1 MSPPRGK
8 APTRHGDMTLPIE
21 DYGIIGDLHTAAL
34 VGRDG
39 SIDWLC
45 LPRFDSAAC
54 FAKLLGSGDHGFW
67 KLAPKGGSLA
77 THRHYR
83 GDTLVLE
90 SEFVTEEGTVR
101 IIDCMPIR
109 QEHPEVVRLV
119 EGVRG
124 RVTMQM
130 NLTIRYGYG
139 QIVPWVR
146 NMNGTLRAIAGPDG
160 LSLYTPVECRGLD
173 FSTVAEFTVSE
184 GQSVPFSLT
193 WFPASEDPPRPV
205 DAGFAIQDTEIWW
218 TDWAS
223 QCTYEGD
230 YREAV
235 VRSLITLKALTYEP
249 TGGIVAAATTSL
261 PETLGGGRNWDYRFC
276 WLRDATL
283 TLESLM
289 RGGFYQEALAWRNWL
304 LRATAGDPSQMQIM
318 YGAGGERRLDEWEI
332 DWLPGYENS
341 TPVRI
346 GNAAAGQFQLD
357 VYGEVMAALFESAR
371 TAPAGDDSAWE
382 FQLALMDFMKDGWR
396 EPDDG
401 IWEVRGPR
409 RHFTHSKVMAW
420 VAIDRAIKTAE
431 EYDLE
436 GPVDQWREVRQE
448 IHDQVC
454 DQGFNVAK
462 GSFTQ
467 YYGSEE
473 LDASLLMIP
482 LVGFLPA
489 HDPRVRGTIEAVER
503 ELVEGGF
510 VLRYRTADS
519 GEVDGLVGREG
530 AFLACSFWLADC
542 LSLLGR
548 EHDARQLFDRL
559 MGLRNDLGLLS
570 EEYDAVAGRLVG
582 NFPQAFSHVSL
593 VNSASKMAGQEK
605 PSANHVILGLARRS
619 LGQSKSSGKAMHMTA
634 SDMLNRLAINTAPTR
649 PTGAAEV
656 FKSAVAASTSASVP
670 SGTPTLSRARPTTK
684 PSEKIPTK
692 LVAKAPARAPAR
704 RGSRSTKSAIK
715 VRSAAAKQTTQPA
728 SKSNGRPTTS
738 QAIPAKKASAK
749 KASAKKAPA
758 KKAPAKKAVSK
769 KKVAKKAPAKKAVS
783 KKTPAKKAPAKKAPA
798 RKAVSKKTPAKT
810 ALAEKTPAKKA
821 SKQLAATGS
830 RVSTKATQAAGK

>member
-1 MSPPRGK
+1 
-8 APTRHGDMTLPIE
+8 MTLPIE
-21 DYGIIGDLHTAAL
+21 DYGIIGDLHTSAL

-54 FAKLLGSGDHGFW
+54 FAKLLGDEDHGSW
-67 KLAPKGGSLA
+67 RLAPKGAHSA
-77 THRHYR
+77 SHRHYR

-101 IIDCMPIR
+101 VVDCMPIR
-109 QEHPEVVRLV
+109 QQHPEVVRLV

-124 RVTMQM
+124 RVTMEM
-130 NLTIRYGYG
+130 KLTIRFGYG

-146 NMNGTLRAIAGPDG
+146 RVDGTLHAIAGPDG
-160 LSLYTPVECRGLD
+160 ISLWTPVSCKGQD
-173 FSTVAEFTVSE
+173 FSTIAEFTVWE
-184 GQSVPFSLT
+184 GQQIPFSLT
-193 WFPASEDPPRPV
+193 WFPANEEPPRPV
-205 DAGFAIQDTEIWW
+205 DAAYAIQDTELWW
-218 TDWAS
+218 TDWVS

-261 PETLGGGRNWDYRFC
+261 PETLGGSRNWDYRFC

-304 LRATAGDPSQMQIM
+304 LRATAGDPAQMQIM
-318 YGAGGERRLDEWEI
+318 YGAAGERRLDEWEI

-341 TPVRI
+341 APVRI

-357 VYGEVMAALFESAR
+357 VYGEVMSALYESAD
-371 TAPAGDDSAWE
+371 TAEPAIDGGDNPTWD
-382 FQLALMDFMKDGWR
+382 FQLSLMDFLRDGWR

-431 EYDLE
+431 DFGFD
-436 GPVDQWREVRQE
+436 GPIDSWRTVRKE
-448 IHDQVC
+448 IHEQVC
-454 DQGFNVAK
+454 ELGFNANK

-467 YYGSEE
+467 YYGSDE

-489 HDPRVRGTIEAVER
+489 HDPRVRGTIEAIER
-503 ELVEGGF
+503 ELVDGGF
-510 VLRYRTADS
+510 VLRYRTVDT
-519 GEVDGLVGREG
+519 GDVDGLSGREG

-542 LSLLGR
+542 LALLGR
-548 EHDARQLFDRL
+548 DHDARQLLDRL
-559 MGLRNDLGLLS
+559 LGLRNDLGLLS
-570 EEYDAVAGRLVG
+570 EEYDPVAGRLVG

-593 VNSASKMAGQEK
+593 VNSASKLAGQDK
-605 PSANHVILGLARRS
+605 PTSNNVILGLARRS
-619 LGQSKSSGKAMHMTA
+619 LTRGKSTTGDKHMGGLTARTMLARLTESADTGVAGRAAHVVKEVIGSPSGPALSPRTKPTREPSDRRPTAVATKEPVKGTGGQRSATKKRPAPAKKTVAKKRPAPAKKVVGTPTA
-634 SDMLNRLAINTAPTR
+634 KKRPAPAKKVVGTPTAKKRLAPAKKVVGTAPTKR
-649 PTGAAEV
+649 
-656 FKSAVAASTSASVP
+656 
-670 SGTPTLSRARPTTK
+670 
-684 PSEKIPTK
+684 
-692 LVAKAPARAPAR
+692 
-704 RGSRSTKSAIK
+704 
-715 VRSAAAKQTTQPA
+715 AAAKRA
-728 SKSNGRPTTS
+728 PT
-738 QAIPAKKASAK
+738 KKAA
-749 KASAKKAPA
+749 AKKAPA
-758 KKAPAKKAVSK
+758 KRAPAKKA
-769 KKVAKKAPAKKAVS
+769 
-783 KKTPAKKAPAKKAPA
+783 
-798 RKAVSKKTPAKT
+798 
-810 ALAEKTPAKKA
+810 A
-821 SKQLAATGS
+821 SPV
-830 RVSTKATQAAGK
+830 R